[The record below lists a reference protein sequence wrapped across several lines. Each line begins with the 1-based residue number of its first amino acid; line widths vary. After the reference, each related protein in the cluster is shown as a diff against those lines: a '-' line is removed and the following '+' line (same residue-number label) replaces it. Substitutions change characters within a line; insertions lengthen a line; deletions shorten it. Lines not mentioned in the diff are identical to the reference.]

1 MSSGSELLAMIKE
14 QFCSNC
20 ELSMRCMMGRE
31 IDRPHYCS
39 RCQGIV
45 LEEGITVQCTCFAQI
60 SLGMAEGGLHALPF
74 AGKGIMVRHTCAA
87 CSAHGQG
94 RLIKGFVE
102 GRE

>member
-31 IDRPHYCS
+31 IDHPIYCS
-39 RCQGIV
+39 TCQGIV
-45 LEEGITVQCTCFAQI
+45 LDDVTVQCTCFSHI
-60 SLGMAEGGLHALPF
+60 SMGLDQPIHALPLS
-74 AGKGIMVRHTCAA
+74 GKGIKVTHNCPA
-87 CSAHGQG
+87 CRPAGGG
-94 RLIKGFVE
+94 RIIKGFVE